1 MDSQT
6 VYTATTREALAAAA
20 TSWTSSLPCTAF
32 GLAQAAKAA
41 ILTGVVPRPR
51 GLTPA
56 QTKLFDTTCGHLY
69 VAVGQI
75 MRACQMPDPEA
86 TRVLLRT
93 AVAMRLAM
101 APGESPL
108 IKTINAIRGERRRS
122 PHMPVEV
129 LWPQMSFPGGVCD
142 AALDALVELRRHV
155 GPEVQAAA
163 EMDAYQAEL
172 QRLRMTATRA
182 PRDRRV

>member
-1 MDSQT
+1 MDSQP
-6 VYTATTREALAAAA
+6 VYTTTTREAIAAAA
-20 TSWTSSLPCTAF
+20 NAWTSSLPVTAF
-32 GLAQAAKAA
+32 GLAQAAKTA
-41 ILTGVVPRPR
+41 ILTGMVARPR

-56 QTKLFDTTCGHLY
+56 QTKLFDTTVQHLY
-69 VAVGQI
+69 IAVGQI
-75 MRACQMPDPEA
+75 MRACQMPDTET
-86 TRVLLRT
+86 TRLLLRT
-93 AVAMRLAM
+93 AVAMRLAH

-142 AALDALVELRRHV
+142 AALDAITELRRH
-155 GPEVQAAA
+155 GSAEACAAA
-163 EMDAYQAEL
+163 CLDGYRDEL
-172 QRLRMTATRA
+172 QRLRMAATRA

>member
-1 MDSQT
+1 MDSQPEP
-6 VYTATTREALAAAA
+6 TATTREALAAAA
-20 TSWTSSLPCTAF
+20 TSWTSSLPDTAF

-41 ILTGVVPRPR
+41 ILTGMVPRPR

-56 QTKLFDTTCGHLY
+56 QTKLFDTTCQHLY

-129 LWPQMSFPGGVCD
+129 LWPQMSYPGGVCD

-155 GPEVQAAA
+155 GQEVQAAA
-163 EMDAYQAEL
+163 GMDAYRDEL
-172 QRLRMTATRA
+172 QRLRMIATRA

>member
-1 MDSQT
+1 M
-6 VYTATTREALAAAA
+6 
-20 TSWTSSLPCTAF
+20 
-32 GLAQAAKAA
+32 
-41 ILTGVVPRPR
+41 VPRPR

-56 QTKLFDTTCGHLY
+56 QTKLFDTTCQHLY
-69 VAVGQI
+69 IAVGQV

-129 LWPQMSFPGGVCD
+129 LWPQMSYPGGVCD

-163 EMDAYQAEL
+163 GMDGYRDEL